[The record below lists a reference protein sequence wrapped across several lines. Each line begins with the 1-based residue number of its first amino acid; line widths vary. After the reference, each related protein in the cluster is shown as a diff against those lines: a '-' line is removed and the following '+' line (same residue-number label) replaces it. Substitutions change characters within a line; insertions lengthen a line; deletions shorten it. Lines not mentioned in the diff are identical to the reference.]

1 MRTAHARAQIRHRR
15 ETDFWRAV
23 NRFLIVLIGLGLVIV
38 IALAFVPELRRI
50 TEMRETLAGL
60 EKELADQKLLLLQQ
74 QREERWLN
82 ENPGYVETLARDR
95 LGVIKEGETVYR
107 LDETEAPPAALS
119 ALPAEPVTAAPV
131 AKSAEAKPSSATKA
145 VPAKKRASA
154 R

>member
-1 MRTAHARAQIRHRR
+1 MRTAHARAQLRHRR

-23 NRFLIVLIGLGLVIV
+23 NRFLIVLIGLGLVVV

-82 ENPGYVETLARDR
+82 ESPGYVETLARDR
-95 LGVIKEGETVYR
+95 LGVVKEGETVYR
-107 LDETEAPPAALS
+107 LDETEAPAAAKTASPVETVTSAPAKA
-119 ALPAEPVTAAPV
+119 AARPPV
-131 AKSAEAKPSSATKA
+131 ATKA
-145 VPAKKRASA
+145 APTKKKASA